1 MITYIIIAICSAA
14 AAGAAAWLVSRS
26 VYKSQMEVKELSLR
40 NECDSQILT
49 LKKELESA
57 ALVHQSELNA
67 RTEILK
73 KENEAL
79 KEMFSKEKENAQQMS
94 RQTQENYEKALKEM
108 KETVVNSMTAETE
121 KLLKTREK
129 ELKEGN
135 QTNMDGILKPLKESI
150 SAMEKAM
157 KDNADSH
164 LKSTTE
170 LSEQLKNAVKEM
182 QEKTSDVGRKADTLS
197 EALTGKPK
205 VQGCFGEN
213 FLDAIL
219 AGEGLQEGTHYTREA
234 ANDDLSRPDFVFHF
248 KDGYEEKDLVV
259 DSKVSLT
266 AFVDYMNA
274 TTPEDKASALDR
286 HIKSVRKHIDEL
298 SRKEYAKKRAKSFAD
313 YVLMFMPRDMAFRVA
328 LEADPMLWQEAYQKN
343 VLIATEQTI
352 MPFLKIIQL
361 TWNKFQQD
369 TNTQKITIAA
379 QNMIDRVGAFYDAY
393 IDLGKKLKSVTTA
406 YNSGVSK
413 LKEGG
418 QSITTSAKQVMELGV
433 KRSKGKEFIVP
444 DQMIEIESD
453 NE

>member
-1 MITYIIIAICSAA
+1 MVICIVIAACAA
-14 AAGAAAWLVSRS
+14 LVAGAAVWMVLRS
-26 VYKSQMEVKELSLR
+26 TYKSQMETRELLMRKEY
-40 NECDSQILT
+40 DSQILS
-49 LKKELESA
+49 LKKELESQ
-57 ALVHQSELNA
+57 ALLHQSEVNSQ
-67 RTEILK
+67 
-73 KENEAL
+73 KE
-79 KEMFSKEKENAQQMS
+79 MS
-94 RQTQENYEKALKEM
+94 RQAQENYEKALKEM

-121 KLLKTREK
+121 KLLKAREK
-129 ELKEGN
+129 ELKEDN
-135 QTNMDGILKPLKESI
+135 QNNMDGILKPLKESI

-157 KDNADSH
+157 KDNASSH
-164 LKSTTE
+164 LETTAK

-234 ANDDLSRPDFVFHF
+234 ANEDLSRPDFVFHF

-274 TTPEDKASALDR
+274 TTPEEKSAALDR

-369 TNTQKITIAA
+369 TNTQKITVAA

-393 IDLGKKLKSVTTA
+393 IDLGKKLKSVTSA
-406 YNSGVSK
+406 YNSGISK

>member
-1 MITYIIIAICSAA
+1 MITATIIAICSASITGVA
-14 AAGAAAWLVSRS
+14 VWILTRS
-26 VYKSQMEVKELSLR
+26 IYKSKIESLEL
-40 NECDSQILT
+40 IH
-49 LKKELESA
+49 K
-57 ALVHQSELNA
+57 SELN
-67 RTEILK
+67 TQIELQK
-73 KENEAL
+73 
-79 KEMFSKEKENAQQMS
+79 KEKESSMEMA
-94 RQTQENYEKALKEM
+94 RLAQENYERALKEM

-129 ELKEGN
+129 ELKENN
-135 QTNMDGILKPLKESI
+135 QNNMDGILKPLKESI
-150 SAMEKAM
+150 TAMEKAM
-157 KDNADSH
+157 KDNAVTH

-170 LSEQLKNAVKEM
+170 LSEQLKQAVKEM

-234 ANDDLSRPDFVFHF
+234 ANEDLSRPDFVFHF
-248 KDGYEEKDLVV
+248 KDGFEEKDLVV

-274 TTPEDKASALDR
+274 ETPEEKAAALDR
-286 HIKSVRKHIDEL
+286 HIKSVRKHIEEL

-328 LEADPMLWQEAYQKN
+328 LEAEPMLWQEAYQKN

-393 IDLGKKLKSVTTA
+393 TDLGKKLKAVNTS
-406 YNSGVSK
+406 YNSGISK

-418 QSITTSAKQVMELGV
+418 QSITTSAKQVMELGI
-433 KRSKGKEFIVP
+433 KRSKGKDFVVP
-444 DQMIEIESD
+444 EQMIELESEIE
-453 NE
+453 

>member
-1 MITYIIIAICSAA
+1 MIAYIIIAALAA
-14 AAGAAAWLVSRS
+14 TVSGLVTWMISRS
-26 VYKSQMEVKELSLR
+26 AYKSQMET
-40 NECDSQILT
+40 LT
-49 LKKELESA
+49 LL
-57 ALVHQSELNA
+57 HQSELNA
-67 RTEILK
+67 KTEMLK
-73 KENEAL
+73 KER
-79 KEMFSKEKENAQQMS
+79 ENAQDMA
-94 RQTQENYEKALKEM
+94 RAAQENYEKALKEM
-108 KETVVNSMTAETE
+108 KETVVSSMTAETE

-129 ELKEGN
+129 ELKEDN

-157 KDNADSH
+157 KDNASSH
-164 LKSTTE
+164 LETTAK
-170 LSEQLKNAVKEM
+170 LSEQLKNAVREM

-219 AGEGLQEGTHYTREA
+219 SGEGLQEGIHYTREA
-234 ANDDLSRPDFVFHF
+234 ANEDLSRPDFVFHF

-274 TTPEDKASALDR
+274 TAPEEKANALDR

-361 TWNKFQQD
+361 PWNKFHQD
-369 TNTQKITIAA
+369 TNTQKITLAA

-393 IDLGKKLKSVTTA
+393 IDLGKKLKAVTVS
-406 YNSGVSK
+406 YNSGISK
-413 LKEGG
+413 LREGG
-418 QSITTSAKQVMELGV
+418 QSITTSARQVMELGV
-433 KRSKGKEFIVP
+433 KRSKGKEFVVP
-444 DQMIEIESD
+444 EQMIEIESD

>member
-1 MITYIIIAICSAA
+1 MVICIVIAACAA
-14 AAGAAAWLVSRS
+14 LVAGAAVWMVLRS
-26 VYKSQMEVKELSLR
+26 TYKSQMETRELLLRKEY
-40 NECDSQILT
+40 DSQILS
-49 LKKELESA
+49 LKKELESQ
-57 ALVHQSELNA
+57 ALLHQSEVNSQ
-67 RTEILK
+67 
-73 KENEAL
+73 KE
-79 KEMFSKEKENAQQMS
+79 MS
-94 RQTQENYEKALKEM
+94 RQAQENYEKALKEM

-121 KLLKTREK
+121 KLLKAREK

-135 QTNMDGILKPLKESI
+135 QNNMDGILKPLKESI

-157 KDNADSH
+157 KDNASSH
-164 LKSTTE
+164 LETTAK

-234 ANDDLSRPDFVFHF
+234 ANEDLSRPDFVFHF

-274 TTPEDKASALDR
+274 TTPEEKSAALDR
-286 HIKSVRKHIDEL
+286 HIKSVRKHIEEL

-369 TNTQKITIAA
+369 TNTQKITVAA

-393 IDLGKKLKSVTTA
+393 IDLGKKLKSVTSA
-406 YNSGVSK
+406 YNSGISK

>member
-1 MITYIIIAICSAA
+1 MITSIIIAIC
-14 AAGAAAWLVSRS
+14 AGAATGVAVWLTSRS
-26 VYKSQMEVKELSLR
+26 IYRSQMEVRELSLR
-40 NECDSQILT
+40 SECDAQVLT
-49 LKKELESA
+49 LKKELESQA
-57 ALVHQSELNA
+57 MLHQSELNA
-67 RTEILK
+67 KTEALK
-73 KENEAL
+73 KE
-79 KEMFSKEKENAQQMS
+79 KESAQEMV
-94 RQTQENYEKALKEM
+94 RQAQENYEKALKEM
-108 KETVVNSMTAETE
+108 KETVVSSMTAETE

-129 ELKEGN
+129 ELKDGN

-170 LSEQLKNAVKEM
+170 LSEQLKRAVKDM

-274 TTPEDKASALDR
+274 ATPEDKASALDR

-369 TNTQKITIAA
+369 TNTQKITTAA

-406 YNSGVSK
+406 YNSGISK

>member
-14 AAGAAAWLVSRS
+14 AAGAAVWLVSRS
-26 VYKSQMEVKELSLR
+26 MYKSQMEVKELSLR

-49 LKKELESA
+49 LKKELESV
-57 ALVHQSELNA
+57 ALLHQSELNA
-67 RTEILK
+67 RTEVLK

-234 ANDDLSRPDFVFHF
+234 ANEDLSRPDFVFHF
-248 KDGYEEKDLVV
+248 KENLEQKDLIV

-274 TTPEDKASALDR
+274 ETEEDKASSLDR
-286 HIKSVRKHIDEL
+286 HLKSIRKHIDEL
-298 SRKEYAKKRAKSFAD
+298 ARKEYAKKNARSFAD

-328 LEADPMLWQEAYQKN
+328 LEADQMLWQEAYKKG
-343 VLIATEQTI
+343 VLIDTEQTI
-352 MPFLKIIQL
+352 MPFLKIMQL
-361 TWNKFQQD
+361 TWNKFQHD
-369 TNTQKITIAA
+369 TNTQKITLAA
-379 QNMIDRVGAFYDAY
+379 QNMIDRVAAFYDSY
-393 IDLGKKLKSVTTA
+393 TELGRKLKSLCGE
-406 YNSGVSK
+406 YNKGITK
-413 LKEGG
+413 LQDSG
-418 QSITTSAKQVMELGV
+418 QSITTSARQVISLGIR
-433 KRSKGKEFIVP
+433 RSKGKEVSVPEEIV
-444 DQMIEIESD
+444 EIE
-453 NE
+453 E

>member
-1 MITYIIIAICSAA
+1 MVICIVIAACAA
-14 AAGAAAWLVSRS
+14 LVAGATVWMVLRS
-26 VYKSQMEVKELSLR
+26 TYKSQMETRELLLR
-40 NECDSQILT
+40 NEYDSQILS
-49 LKKELESA
+49 LKKELESQ
-57 ALVHQSELNA
+57 ALLHQSEVNSQ
-67 RTEILK
+67 
-73 KENEAL
+73 KE
-79 KEMFSKEKENAQQMS
+79 MS
-94 RQTQENYEKALKEM
+94 RQAQENYEKALKEM

-121 KLLKTREK
+121 KLLKAREK

-135 QTNMDGILKPLKESI
+135 QNNMDGILKPLKESI

-157 KDNADSH
+157 KDNASSH
-164 LKSTTE
+164 LETTAK

-234 ANDDLSRPDFVFHF
+234 ANEDLSRPDFVFHF

-274 TTPEDKASALDR
+274 TTPEEKSAALDR

-369 TNTQKITIAA
+369 TNTQKITVAA

-393 IDLGKKLKSVTTA
+393 IDLGKKLKSVTSA
-406 YNSGVSK
+406 YNSGISK

>member
-1 MITYIIIAICSAA
+1 MITTIVIALCSAI
-14 AAGAAAWLVSRS
+14 AAGIAAWVLTSS
-26 VYKSQMEVKELSLR
+26 IYKSKIEGQALIHKSEL
-40 NECDSQILT
+40 NTQIEL
-49 LKKELESA
+49 LKKEKESSA
-57 ALVHQSELNA
+57 EMA
-67 RTEILK
+67 RQ
-73 KENEAL
+73 A
-79 KEMFSKEKENAQQMS
+79 
-94 RQTQENYEKALKEM
+94 QENYERALKEM
-108 KETVVNSMTAETE
+108 KETVVSSMTAETE

-129 ELKEGN
+129 ELKDGN

-157 KDNADSH
+157 KDNAVSH

-170 LSEQLKNAVKEM
+170 LSEQLKQAVKEM

-248 KDGYEEKDLVV
+248 KDGFEEKDLVV

-274 TTPEDKASALDR
+274 ENPEDKKEALDR

-328 LEADPMLWQEAYQKN
+328 LEAEPLLWQEAYQKN

-369 TNTQKITIAA
+369 TNTQKITVAA

-393 IDLGKKLKSVTTA
+393 TDLGKKLKAVNTS
-406 YNSGVSK
+406 YNSGISK

-418 QSITTSAKQVMELGV
+418 QSITTSAKQVMELGIR
-433 KRSKGKEFIVP
+433 RSKGKDFVVP
-444 DQMIEIESD
+444 DQMIELESEIE
-453 NE
+453 